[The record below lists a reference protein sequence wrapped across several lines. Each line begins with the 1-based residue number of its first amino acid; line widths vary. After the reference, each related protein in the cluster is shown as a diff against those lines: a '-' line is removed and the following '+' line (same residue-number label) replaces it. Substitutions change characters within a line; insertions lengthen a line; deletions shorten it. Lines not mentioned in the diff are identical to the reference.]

1 MIRQMSQEN
10 RLITHVRSS
19 AHHPRKPLGIKRSV
33 ACQRCHSQKVKCTG
47 GKPCSRCLVAG
58 CEKEC
63 RYIKRDRKV
72 RVDESYLE
80 QLIQDSQELHRNQR
94 ESVSNITFGAE
105 SGGVPTSTR
114 NPISENDSSTR
125 NPLLKDWAWFQTQNK
140 SALPIYVS
148 EVACTAF
155 ATRLCQCLNSKDAS
169 TSDMSRMRYVKE
181 SALGV
186 LSYGEIE
193 WPSLARARLLVNTAL
208 GHANPP
214 FHLALRKTSV
224 DYLQTIYQNASF
236 DDPVLVCKYFALFA
250 LGEVCSVPSGRLN
263 NDTSPG
269 TTYYARAINLIF
281 VLPERPNMAHI
292 EALLILALCS
302 QFLNRWHS
310 AYVLVGIALRLGLS
324 AGFHHNIPET
334 QYPDPIARENRI
346 RVWWTIYIF
355 DRFWGLKLGLPMQV
369 NDDDIHVDFPSNL
382 AVETFHDEFADS
394 SYQVAVIEL
403 ARISTHIMRNIYSRQ
418 KSAETLLQREQKL
431 LNEMKQWMQ
440 SVPDH
445 IRLQPDTHNPRCTV
459 LIHLQFN
466 YCLILAIRPLL
477 LGILDHI
484 ATTDFSPETTLS
496 PALAAL
502 TEACIHSARHTLI
515 LCADE
520 WTKGSISV
528 FGYAFAQYIFTSS
541 LVLVISNLLPYGNAD
556 DLVSIDTAAE
566 MLRSFAADGNLMAGD
581 LYEHIQKVQKCQR
594 SGRFSSRLPST
605 LGNTMIQVQEPCED
619 DAPSVPHPT
628 ATTYVPPTNSQIYP
642 TSVAQLPIS
651 DPQYKTAEM
660 SLYQPT
666 MEDFLTQSVTDIGL
680 LDPEE
685 ISTNLPDSWPSIP
698 LWTNDF

>member
-1 MIRQMSQEN
+1 
-10 RLITHVRSS
+10 
-19 AHHPRKPLGIKRSV
+19 
-33 ACQRCHSQKVKCTG
+33 
-47 GKPCSRCLVAG
+47 
-58 CEKEC
+58 
-63 RYIKRDRKV
+63 
-72 RVDESYLE
+72 
-80 QLIQDSQELHRNQR
+80 
-94 ESVSNITFGAE
+94 
-105 SGGVPTSTR
+105 
-114 NPISENDSSTR
+114 
-125 NPLLKDWAWFQTQNK
+125 
-140 SALPIYVS
+140 
-148 EVACTAF
+148 
-155 ATRLCQCLNSKDAS
+155 
-169 TSDMSRMRYVKE
+169 MSRMRYVKE

-292 EALLILALCS
+292 EALLILVLLSLFLFTSGFTDLYEALCS

-466 YCLILAIRPLL
+466 YVGSCFPRPC
-477 LGILDHI
+477 I
-484 ATTDFSPETTLS
+484 TTD
-496 PALAAL
+496 
-502 TEACIHSARHTLI
+502 
-515 LCADE
+515 
-520 WTKGSISV
+520 
-528 FGYAFAQYIFTSS
+528 
-541 LVLVISNLLPYGNAD
+541 
-556 DLVSIDTAAE
+556 
-566 MLRSFAADGNLMAGD
+566 
-581 LYEHIQKVQKCQR
+581 
-594 SGRFSSRLPST
+594 
-605 LGNTMIQVQEPCED
+605 
-619 DAPSVPHPT
+619 
-628 ATTYVPPTNSQIYP
+628 
-642 TSVAQLPIS
+642 
-651 DPQYKTAEM
+651 
-660 SLYQPT
+660 
-666 MEDFLTQSVTDIGL
+666 
-680 LDPEE
+680 
-685 ISTNLPDSWPSIP
+685 
-698 LWTNDF
+698 

>member
-169 TSDMSRMRYVKE
+169 TSDMPRV
-181 SALGV
+181 
-186 LSYGEIE
+186 
-193 WPSLARARLLVNTAL
+193 SLACARLLVNTAL

-269 TTYYARAINLIF
+269 TTYYARAINMIS

-440 SVPDH
+440 
-445 IRLQPDTHNPRCTV
+445 CTV

-528 FGYAFAQYIFTSS
+528 FGFAFAQYIFTSS

-556 DLVSIDTAAE
+556 DLASIDTAAE

-581 LYEHIQKVQKCQR
+581 LYEHIQKVQKCHR

>member
-1 MIRQMSQEN
+1 M
-10 RLITHVRSS
+10 
-19 AHHPRKPLGIKRSV
+19 P
-33 ACQRCHSQKVKCTG
+33 
-47 GKPCSRCLVAG
+47 
-58 CEKEC
+58 
-63 RYIKRDRKV
+63 
-72 RVDESYLE
+72 
-80 QLIQDSQELHRNQR
+80 
-94 ESVSNITFGAE
+94 
-105 SGGVPTSTR
+105 
-114 NPISENDSSTR
+114 
-125 NPLLKDWAWFQTQNK
+125 
-140 SALPIYVS
+140 
-148 EVACTAF
+148 
-155 ATRLCQCLNSKDAS
+155 
-169 TSDMSRMRYVKE
+169 RMRYVKE

-224 DYLQTIYQNASF
+224 DYLQTIYQNATF

-269 TTYYARAINLIF
+269 TTYYARAINMIS

-292 EALLILALCS
+292 EALLILVLLSLFLFTSGFTDLYEALCS

-466 YCLILAIRPLL
+466 YVGSCFPRPC
-477 LGILDHI
+477 I
-484 ATTDFSPETTLS
+484 TTD
-496 PALAAL
+496 
-502 TEACIHSARHTLI
+502 
-515 LCADE
+515 
-520 WTKGSISV
+520 
-528 FGYAFAQYIFTSS
+528 
-541 LVLVISNLLPYGNAD
+541 
-556 DLVSIDTAAE
+556 
-566 MLRSFAADGNLMAGD
+566 
-581 LYEHIQKVQKCQR
+581 
-594 SGRFSSRLPST
+594 
-605 LGNTMIQVQEPCED
+605 
-619 DAPSVPHPT
+619 
-628 ATTYVPPTNSQIYP
+628 
-642 TSVAQLPIS
+642 
-651 DPQYKTAEM
+651 
-660 SLYQPT
+660 
-666 MEDFLTQSVTDIGL
+666 
-680 LDPEE
+680 
-685 ISTNLPDSWPSIP
+685 
-698 LWTNDF
+698 